1 MTIAYIPARGNSKGL
16 QNKNLRLVAGKS
28 LIQRTI
34 ETAVASEIFDCIY
47 LDTDSADI
55 AEEGQSW
62 GACVPFLREPQ
73 LAQDDSLI
81 LDCILNFFNR
91 VDKNHIDPSEAIF
104 LLQPT
109 SPLRKVTEIHNC
121 FELWKLYDRSSC
133 ITTVSEP
140 LQSPKDLIILEDGSD
155 WQPLFDD
162 DSRTSN
168 RQSLTPTKFVT
179 GSIYVFSL
187 EFLSSHKSITPRMFT
202 KYFETSQISSIDVD
216 TEFDLRLANL
226 LCD

>member
-1 MTIAYIPARGNSKGL
+1 VTIAYIPARGNSKGL

-28 LIQRTI
+28 LIQRTV
-34 ETAVASEIFDCIY
+34 ETAVASEIFDCVY
-47 LDTDSADI
+47 LDTDSSDI
-55 AEEGQSW
+55 AEEGQRW

-73 LAQDDSLI
+73 LAQDGSLI
-81 LDCILNFFNR
+81 LDCILNFFHR
-91 VDKNHIDPSEAIF
+91 IDENLVNASEAIF

-109 SPLRKVTEIHNC
+109 SPLRKVTEIHDC
-121 FELWKLYDRSSC
+121 FEFWNLHDGSSC
-133 ITTVSEP
+133 IATVSEP
-140 LQSPKDLIILEDGSD
+140 LQSPKDLIVSKGGSD
-155 WQPLFDD
+155 WLPLFDD

-168 RQSLTPTKFVT
+168 RQSLNPTKFVT

-187 EFLSSHKSITPRMFT
+187 EFLNSHKSIAPITFT

>member
-28 LIQRTI
+28 LIQRTV
-34 ETAVASEIFDCIY
+34 ETAVASGIFDCIY
-47 LDTDSADI
+47 LDTDSSDI
-55 AEEGQSW
+55 AEEGRSW
-62 GACVPFLREPQ
+62 GACVPFLREAQ

-81 LDCILNFFNR
+81 LDCILDFFYR
-91 VDKNHIDPSEAIF
+91 IDENLINTSEAIF
-104 LLQPT
+104 LMQPT
-109 SPLRKVTEIHNC
+109 SPLRKVSEIHDC
-121 FELWKLYDRSSC
+121 FELWNSHDGGCC

-140 LQSPKDLIILEDGSD
+140 LQSPKDLIILKDGSD

-168 RQSLTPTKFVT
+168 RQSLNPTKFVT

-187 EFLSSHKSITPRMFT
+187 EFIRNHKSITPMIFT
-202 KYFETSQISSIDVD
+202 KYIEASQISSIDVD